1 MYLHAH
7 SILQH
12 WRDICISTCV
22 YGNKTVVLSLF
33 TCCTKLEQQKK
44 SLVEIEYYIYYKSK
58 ETKNMILE
66 WKTLMI
72 IPKSFSLFPYYFI
85 VAIAK
90 GQQNVCAN
98 LSILPIDILK
108 VFGRFCVSLQWL
120 FFIKWIC
127 SLFCKDPPCYISSQS
142 SCKIM
147 IELLTYITF
156 QLLIAG
162 SFVIK

>member
-98 LSILPIDILK
+98 LSILCPLPLIFWKCLEDFVWTSSDYFLSNE
-108 VFGRFCVSLQWL
+108 FAA
-120 FFIKWIC
+120 C
-127 SLFCKDPPCYISSQS
+127 SAKTLHA
-142 SCKIM
+142 
-147 IELLTYITF
+147 TF
-156 QLLIAG
+156 LHKAAVK
-162 SFVIK
+162 SW